1 MTSGLESKNEYS
13 TSEKD
18 RSMKNDAR
26 QVDVAAVIGE
36 AQLGRMQILVLTLCA
51 LAAILDGFDLQAIA
65 FTGPVIAQE
74 WDIEATALGVVFS
87 AALAGMTFGALL
99 VGMLGDRFGR
109 KVAVGLS
116 VATFGVFTLAIVSAN
131 SYTELLVYR
140 FLAGLGIGGTIPSV
154 TTLMAEYAPNR
165 LRTMMIALM
174 SIGIPIGGVLGGLLA
189 AQIIPIWGWKS
200 VFFVGGVFPLLL
212 LPLIVLMLPESLH
225 FLVTKGGQASNTTI
239 ASILNRINPVGQYQ
253 DSDTFVVPD
262 VRLQGSPLKHLF
274 GSSLIRSTLL
284 LWTAFFINLLA
295 MYFLMTWLP
304 AILVESGFLISKAIN
319 VSVLFS
325 LGGAIGGL
333 ILARLMA
340 RYGSRQMLTLF
351 FLLDAF
357 VCTVV
362 IRLAGF
368 APSLLMLVI
377 FLSGFLT
384 ISAQI
389 GLNALA
395 ASIYPTDIRATGVGW
410 ALGIARVGAI
420 AGPVLGGVL
429 AALGLDIQGYFLIF
443 GLVLMIAAIAVAF
456 IRFDDKPTSVDVG
469 V

>member
-1 MTSGLESKNEYS
+1 MET
-13 TSEKD
+13 
-18 RSMKNDAR
+18 DA
-26 QVDVAAVIGE
+26 QPVDVAATIGG
-36 AQLGRMQILVLTLCA
+36 AQLGRTQILVLTLCA

-74 WDIEATALGVVFS
+74 WGIEATALGVVFS

-109 KVAVGLS
+109 KAAVGLS
-116 VATFGVFTLAIVSAN
+116 VATFGLFTLAIVSAH

-174 SIGIPIGGVLGGLLA
+174 SIGIPLGGVLGGLLA
-189 AQIIPIWGWKS
+189 AQIIPVWGWKS

-212 LPLIVLMLPESLH
+212 LPLIIRLLPESLH
-225 FLVTKGGQASNTTI
+225 FLVTKGGRAANTTI
-239 ASILNRINPVGQYQ
+239 ASILNRINPSGHYQ
-253 DSDTFVVPD
+253 ASATFVVPEA
-262 VRLQGSPLKHLF
+262 RLQGFPLKHVF
-274 GSSLIRSTLL
+274 GSGMVRNTLL
-284 LWTAFFINLLA
+284 LWLAFFINLLA

-304 AILVESGFLISKAIN
+304 AILVASGFLISKAIN
-319 VSVLFS
+319 VSVLFP

-340 RYGSRQMLTLF
+340 LYGSRQMLIVFF
-351 FLLDAF
+351 FLAAF
-357 VCTVV
+357 LCTVV
-362 IRLAGF
+362 VRLAGAAESF
-368 APSLLMLVI
+368 LMVVI

-395 ASIYPTDIRATGVGW
+395 ASIYPTAIRATGVGW
-410 ALGIARVGAI
+410 ALGIARIGAI
-420 AGPVLGGVL
+420 AGPVLGGIL
-429 AALGLDIQGYFLIF
+429 AALGLGIQGYFLIF
-443 GLVLMIAAIAVAF
+443 GLVLLIAAIALAF
-456 IRFDDKPTSVDVG
+456 IQFNDKPAPLSRG
-469 V
+469 L

>member
-1 MTSGLESKNEYS
+1 
-13 TSEKD
+13 
-18 RSMKNDAR
+18 MKNDVR

-36 AQLGRMQILVLTLCA
+36 AQLGRMQILVLLLCA

-74 WDIEATALGVVFS
+74 WGIEATALGVVFS

-116 VATFGVFTLAIVSAN
+116 VATFGLFTLAIVSAS

-239 ASILNRINPVGQYQ
+239 ATVLNRIHPAGQYQ
-253 DSDTFVVPD
+253 DSDTFLVPD

-284 LWTAFFINLLA
+284 LWLAFFINLLA

-351 FLLDAF
+351 FFLDAF

-362 IRLAGF
+362 IRLAEF
-368 APSLLMLVI
+368 APSLLLLVI

-443 GLVLMIAAIAVAF
+443 GLVLMIAAITIAF
-456 IRFDDKPTSVDVG
+456 IQFNDKPVSASAEA
-469 V
+469 